1 MAPAVFCWPELCFA
15 VGSFLGEAEGVRT
28 ATVNRPWARSV
39 RLLLLRQRGRLAAEV
54 EAVAARLAAEP
65 KSEGGHWGAVLRTAR
80 AALTARCAAAQ
91 LQLQIARVDIR
102 IAALAPESGSACA
115 APSPPPPRGW
125 PRPRSRLRSWTRL
138 RPSARR
144 PGEPPQGPGLV
155 QSNRAFI
162 VIFLHPPNPDPG
174 AFAKANRLQ
183 PSRRI

>member
-102 IAALAPESGSACA
+102 IAALAPGVPGGE
-115 APSPPPPRGW
+115 RQ
-125 PRPRSRLRSWTRL
+125 RLRRTLAAAAS
-138 RPSARR
+138 
-144 PGEPPQGPGLV
+144 GLAAAEEQV
-155 QSNRAFI
+155 AELDAIEAIRQA
-162 VIFLHPPNPDPG
+162 
-174 AFAKANRLQ
+174 AW
-183 PSRRI
+183 